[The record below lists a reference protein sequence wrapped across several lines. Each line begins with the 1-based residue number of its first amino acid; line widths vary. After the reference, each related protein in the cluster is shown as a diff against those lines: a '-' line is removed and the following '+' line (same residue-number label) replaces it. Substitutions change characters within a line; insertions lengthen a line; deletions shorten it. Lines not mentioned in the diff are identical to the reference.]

1 MAEFLL
7 LWMAVVFQTTVVI
20 WSLDCSKAPSEAM
33 RVRELVE
40 IFLRMSRKL
49 LSLPQK
55 RESSGKVA
63 EAHVWIEP
71 RHLQK
76 TPAPTSVKPPA
87 IPGQP
92 QLAADFAPIASNM
105 YQCMDMACLCV
116 FFRGTGGSS
125 CTVQGRKLEK
135 AVRKEYRQL
144 SDDERNR
151 LHAAFQGIKSRV
163 EIALRQIDPEVSLPY
178 WDSTLDQNM
187 PDSRDSILWTNEF
200 FGESTGGVVV
210 GGPFREFRTLE
221 GLPRI
226 RRDIGAKGKLFSED
240 EIDFFLSQRDINQVL
255 AFSAPKEGLPR
266 IRRDIGA
273 KGKLFSEDEIDFF
286 LSQRD
291 INQVLAFSAPKEGCP
306 FQPSFNALEYTH
318 GNVHIYVGGEM
329 YDQATAGND
338 PTFYLHHAVTSDF
351 NSLRYLY
358 CDRSHGQP
366 RCASKIKPGGN
377 CAGLTNG
384 EDACYNGQC
393 VGGRCVAG
401 SVQTT
406 TPPPITPKKPVVVIQ
421 QTCYNEHECCS
432 PWANMGECRRNYIYM
447 SEWCKASCGVCKPNY
462 DLQNECLDRHTSC
475 SMWARSGECNKNPW
489 WMSEN
494 CRSACGKC
502 GLSRSVICSGGGGQA
517 QGARCTSPMCY
528 NENQCCPVW
537 ASQGQC
543 QANPGF
549 MLCQCRV
556 SCQQCQPNYRYG
568 ICADYH
574 NDCMKWARSG
584 ECNRNTW
591 MPENCRRSCG
601 TCVNMYVS
609 INRYISIN

>member
-1 MAEFLL
+1 
-7 LWMAVVFQTTVVI
+7 
-20 WSLDCSKAPSEAM
+20 
-33 RVRELVE
+33 
-40 IFLRMSRKL
+40 
-49 LSLPQK
+49 
-55 RESSGKVA
+55 
-63 EAHVWIEP
+63 
-71 RHLQK
+71 
-76 TPAPTSVKPPA
+76 
-87 IPGQP
+87 
-92 QLAADFAPIASNM
+92 
-105 YQCMDMACLCV
+105 
-116 FFRGTGGSS
+116 
-125 CTVQGRKLEK
+125 
-135 AVRKEYRQL
+135 
-144 SDDERNR
+144 
-151 LHAAFQGIKSRV
+151 
-163 EIALRQIDPEVSLPY
+163 
-178 WDSTLDQNM
+178 M

-210 GGPFREFRTLE
+210 GGPFREFRTL
-221 GLPRI
+221 
-226 RRDIGAKGKLFSED
+226 
-240 EIDFFLSQRDINQVL
+240 
-255 AFSAPKEGLPR
+255 EGLPR

-338 PTFYLHHAVTSDF
+338 PTFYLHHAFVDHIWEIYRQKMQSRSERERAYPPDNAACASEHHFSSAFMRPFPPMRNADGLSNMYTDNLYTYSPRPSCSMGNDCG
-351 NSLRYLY
+351 SKYLY

-517 QGARCTSPMCY
+517 QAQTTTPRPPPVQRPQIAGQGARCTSPMCY

-601 TCVNMYVS
+601 TCVN
-609 INRYISIN
+609 INVLQQRCGNRFARMAFLSVIGMM